1 MAIIIVIGVGIVANP
16 ITVCILPFA
25 GVERECIIDIID
37 AIVVII
43 VIVFVGDAISI
54 GVIALKRI
62 TDAVTIGIGRH
73 GGRINRIR
81 AAISLIRI
89 GPTIVVVVEVLGQ
102 GRGRSEDDIVEI
114 DGLRGAVRREL
125 NFQ

>member
-1 MAIIIVIGVGIVANP
+1 MAIIIIIGVGIVANP

-37 AIVVII
+37 AIIVII
-43 VIVFVGDAISI
+43 IIVFVGDAISI

-62 TDAVTIGIGRH
+62 TDTVTIGIGRH

-89 GPTIVVVVEVLGQ
+89 GPTIVVVVEVLSQ